1 MMQGWWIKKWFR
13 GMAKWLI
20 YYAAACVLT
29 YIAIRVFEDHLVEE
43 ITSLVPLCAMVLMLG
58 YAVYIRVLDNFES
71 SMMSMKFSKEGGHAS
86 LSFRSPGDYDNGAK
100 AFSESLFL
108 LCAPL
113 PLPFIYFFPAHVK
126 LIGTGICV
134 ALPLCILTVL
144 FLVVFVPIQIKLL
157 RQNRLDNIAFEQRR
171 ADEMKKQR
179 EKESLGEW
187 KR

>member
-1 MMQGWWIKKWFR
+1 MQGWWIKKWFR

-20 YYAAACVLT
+20 YYATAGVLT

-43 ITSLVPLCAMVLMLG
+43 ITSLVPLCAMVMMLG

-86 LSFRSPGDYDNGAK
+86 LSFRSPGAYDNGAK

-134 ALPLCILTVL
+134 ALPLCILFSI
-144 FLVVFVPIQIKLL
+144 FLIVIVPRTLKQL
-157 RQNRLDNIAFEQRR
+157 RQNRQDNIAFEQRR
-171 ADEMKKQR
+171 AEEMKKQR

>member
-1 MMQGWWIKKWFR
+1 MQGWWIKKWFR

-29 YIAIRVFEDHLVEE
+29 YIAIRLFEGHLVEE
-43 ITSLVPLCAMVLMLG
+43 ITSLIPIGASLFMLAF
-58 YAVYIRVLDNFES
+58 AVYIRVLDNVES
-71 SMMSMKFSKEGGHAS
+71 SVMSMRFSKEGGHSS
-86 LSFRSPGDYDNGAK
+86 LSFRSPEAYDNNAK
-100 AFSESLFL
+100 AFVESLFL

-134 ALPLCILTVL
+134 ALPLTVLTVL
-144 FLVVFVPIQIKLL
+144 LIILVVRQSKQL
-157 RQNRLDNIAFEQRR
+157 RQIRLDNIAFEQRR

-187 KR
+187 K